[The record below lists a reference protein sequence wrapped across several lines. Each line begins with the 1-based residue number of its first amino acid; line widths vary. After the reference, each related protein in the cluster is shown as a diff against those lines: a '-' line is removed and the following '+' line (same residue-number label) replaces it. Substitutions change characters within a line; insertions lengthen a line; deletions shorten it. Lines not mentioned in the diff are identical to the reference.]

1 MVFRYWGD
9 AHADVQQ
16 FAALVDRRAGG
27 IADDVLVNAV
37 RARGWRALRINGSI
51 DELKARLQ
59 RRQPVIVLIADR
71 RDTYHYVVVT
81 GIDGDRIV
89 VHDPSW
95 GPSRSLEERE

>member
-27 IADDVLVNAV
+27 IADDVLVDAI
-37 RARGWRALRINGSI
+37 RARGWLALRIDGSI
-51 DELKARLQ
+51 DELKTGLNN
-59 RRQPVIVLIADR
+59 RQPVIVLIADR

-81 GIDGDRIV
+81 GLSAGRVV
-89 VHDPSW
+89 VHAPSSA
-95 GPSRSLEERE
+95 PPRSIAAR